1 MNPFLLLVI
10 ACTPLFSQHILY
22 NESRDKTAKDALDAV
37 KKITASGLTNSQL
50 TNLEKIERDLLASEV
65 AWTEASMRASLQGF
79 RNWEGV
85 ETIVDTVSFLIE
97 LDESTV
103 TKEEAEKRLKAQREE
118 VDNALKRLRA
128 EAKASAAHPV
138 DQPLADE
145 ILNRISQADELLS
158 LADRAMKGI
167 DPKRFATA
175 SKALDQIQS
184 GLDEVT
190 ALVSTVGKILRTQKE
205 VSVDPRSLAP
215 SPIRLQIQ
223 LLAIEAEYLKTLTA
237 MRALRELDR
246 QAVKE
251 LLAGYRS
258 SRMRIQADG
267 AELVE
272 TTIGKSM
279 AAADPKSAVEN
290 VLDTLVQAAAIAA
303 QQDSSERMWGTREAI
318 EYARFQ
324 IRRNA
329 VYNGSYESTLQ
340 AATQRLAA
348 YYSSGLKPSQ
358 IARLIYELSTAFALP
373 YLAVT
378 R

>member
-1 MNPFLLLVI
+1 
-10 ACTPLFSQHILY
+10 
-22 NESRDKTAKDALDAV
+22 
-37 KKITASGLTNSQL
+37 
-50 TNLEKIERDLLASEV
+50 
-65 AWTEASMRASLQGF
+65 
-79 RNWEGV
+79 
-85 ETIVDTVSFLIE
+85 
-97 LDESTV
+97 
-103 TKEEAEKRLKAQREE
+103 
-118 VDNALKRLRA
+118 
-128 EAKASAAHPV
+128 
-138 DQPLADE
+138 LADE

-158 LADRAMKGI
+158 LADRAMKGM
-167 DPKRFATA
+167 DAKRFATA

-190 ALVSTVGKILRTQKE
+190 ALVSTVGRILRAQKE

-215 SPIRLQIQ
+215 SPIRIQIQ

-258 SRMRIQADG
+258 SRKRFQADG
-267 AELVE
+267 AELIE
-272 TTIGKSM
+272 NTIGKSM
-279 AAADPKSAVEN
+279 TAADPKTAIEN
-290 VLDTLVQAAAIAA
+290 VLDTLVQAAATAA
-303 QQDSSERMWGTREAI
+303 HQDSSERMWGTREAI

-378 R
+378 K